1 MVINLRHR
9 TGGRPQ
15 HRTDLLAIAGLPQ
28 AGIQTV
34 PEFCGTPQ
42 DRRFLL
48 PQEGDH
54 RHIAKGRGILDMA
67 QRQHIQIGVTG
78 LAGLAQEIRMVLAT
92 RKGSVPLDR
101 DFGLSWDHVDRP
113 MGEAMQYMVAEI
125 GQQLERYVPRIRV
138 RDISFSSN
146 DAVDGQLIPRVTVEI
161 REEYRGDFQ

>member
-1 MVINLRHR
+1 MPPITL
-9 TGGRPQ
+9 
-15 HRTDLLAIAGLPQ
+15 
-28 AGIQTV
+28 TV
-34 PEFCGTPQ
+34 
-42 DRRFLL
+42 
-48 PQEGDH
+48 
-54 RHIAKGRGILDMA
+54 DMA
-67 QRQHIQIGVTG
+67 QRQGIQIGATG

-125 GQQLERYVPRIRV
+125 GQQLERYAPRIRV

-146 DAVDGQLIPRVTVEI
+146 DAVEGQLIPRVTVEI